1 MSEEQSEEAF
11 TPQIFLEKYL
21 TRRNISMREVGVAP
35 VVVISWG
42 YGIVKSLAAQAE
54 AKIPEHWMYGR
65 LYPLYVGMVG
75 GSDVSFVEMPV
86 GAAGTVMVMEELIA
100 CGARTF
106 IGLGWAG
113 SLQPD
118 IPIGSFVIP
127 TSSIREEGTSFH
139 YIGADRPLFPDKALQ
154 AELMQAAAAAGVS
167 VVTGPLWTTDA
178 PYRELRSK
186 VERYRKEGVVGVDM
200 ETSAMYA
207 LGLYRDVAV
216 CNLLVV
222 SDILGAE
229 WNVGFDSAGLEQANR
244 LAEKI
249 VVRYLASRTSGELL
263 GRKE

>member
-1 MSEEQSEEAF
+1 MALSEKSSEETF

-21 TRRNISMREVGVAP
+21 TRRNISVGDVGVAP
-35 VVVISWG
+35 IVVISWG

-54 AKIPEHWMYGR
+54 ATIPEHWVYGK
-65 LYPLYVGMVG
+65 LYPLYSGHVG
-75 GSDVSFVEMPV
+75 GTDVSFIEMPV

-113 SLQPD
+113 SLQPNA
-118 IPIGSFVIP
+118 PIGSFVIP

-139 YIGADRPLFPDKALQ
+139 YVDAAQLLSPDKALQ
-154 AELMQAAAAAGVS
+154 AELEQAAAAEGVS
-167 VVTGPLWTTDA
+167 VLTGPLWTTDA

-186 VERYRKEGVVGVDM
+186 VERYRQEGVVGVDM

-207 LGLYRDVAV
+207 LGMYREVAV

-229 WNVGFDSAGLEQANR
+229 WNVGFESAGLEQANR

-249 VVRYLASRTSGELL
+249 VLRYLAFRTSG
-263 GRKE
+263 RIA

>member
-1 MSEEQSEEAF
+1 MSEKQPEEVF

-21 TRRNISMREVGVAP
+21 TRRNILIHEVGVAP

-42 YGIVKSLAAQAE
+42 HGIVKSLAAQAE
-54 AKIPEHWMYGR
+54 AKIPGHWMYGR
-65 LYPLYVGMVG
+65 LYPLYSGTVG
-75 GSDVSFVEMPV
+75 GANVSFVEMPM

-106 IGLGWAG
+106 IGLGWTG

-118 IPIGSFVIP
+118 VPIGSFVIP

-139 YIGADRPLFPDKALQ
+139 YVDAAHALSPDKALQ
-154 AELMQAAAAAGVS
+154 AELEQAAAAEGVS
-167 VVTGPLWTTDA
+167 VLTGPIWTTDA

-186 VERYRKEGVVGVDM
+186 VERYRQEGVVGVDM

-207 LGLYRDVAV
+207 LGLYREVAV

-229 WNVGFDSAGLEQANR
+229 WNVGFDSDGLEQANR

-249 VVRYLASRTSGELL
+249 VLRSIASHTFRVRA
-263 GRKE
+263 